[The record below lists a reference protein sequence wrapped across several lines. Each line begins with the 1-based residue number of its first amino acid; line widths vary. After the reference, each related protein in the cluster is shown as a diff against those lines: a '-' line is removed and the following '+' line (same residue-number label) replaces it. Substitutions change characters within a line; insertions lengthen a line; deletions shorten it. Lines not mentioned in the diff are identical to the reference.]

1 MAKKQKERT
10 EPHICYLCNV
20 PIEPDEKYEF
30 IQTRRGS
37 KLYIHVECMRKECGR
52 KYDTSD

>member
-37 KLYIHVECMRKECGR
+37 KLYIHVECMRKEIQKNDPR
-52 KYDTSD
+52 R